1 MRSVL
6 YLMSV
11 VKNVIVVIQVKID
24 DVNENEEE
32 NERGVLILNQPS
44 FFADQNFCLI
54 EVCIHKFCLLIR
66 CSICDL
72 KNERGLHLTLKNK
85 LHI

>member
-32 NERGVLILNQPS
+32 NEKAGLILNQPS
-44 FFADQNFCLI
+44 FLSPTKIF
-54 EVCIHKFCLLIR
+54 V
-66 CSICDL
+66 
-72 KNERGLHLTLKNK
+72 
-85 LHI
+85 